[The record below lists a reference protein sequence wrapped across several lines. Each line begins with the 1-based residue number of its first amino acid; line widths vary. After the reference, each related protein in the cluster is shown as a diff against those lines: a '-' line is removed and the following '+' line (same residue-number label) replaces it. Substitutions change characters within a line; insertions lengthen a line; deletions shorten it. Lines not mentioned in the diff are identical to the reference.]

1 MDFFKSQ
8 DAAKRNTGRLFFL
21 FGLAVV
27 SLIFITNLLILFIFG
42 FVATEMTSVGV
53 LNRPA
58 FDWTLFLYVGIGVS
72 VVILFGSL
80 YKIASLSGGGARVA
94 EMMNGKLLVSGS
106 GDFREKRLLNVVEEM
121 AIASGTPVPP
131 VYVMEEE
138 GINAFAAGYSP
149 SDAVIGITRGAIKTL
164 GREQLQ
170 GVIAHE
176 FSHILHGDMRINIRL
191 IGVLH
196 GILILGIIG
205 YHLMRSGRYSRRS
218 KDSGGIVLL
227 GLGLLV
233 VGYTGTFFGNLIKA
247 AVSRQREY
255 LADAS
260 AVQFT
265 RNPDGIAEALMQ
277 IATHQERSYM
287 SHPGSNEI
295 SHTLFEEAEKGSF
308 LRGLYAT
315 HPPLDERISAILP
328 NWDGNYAVTPDF
340 EEQESQVADS
350 SESDADTDNKK
361 RLAATIAAGAILGD
375 QMVQMAGNP
384 DTQHLAAAR
393 SIIHSIPENW
403 LNAAREPSG
412 ARAVVYLLVLAR
424 KDPVRRRQ
432 LSLLEES
439 ADVGVF
445 AEAEKLLATQQSI
458 TAEQRLPLV
467 EISLASLRQLSKS
480 QYELFKSNFDELIRI
495 DSKINL
501 LEWSLQKLVLH
512 HLDGVFND
520 SPANKIG
527 RKNLAACEKSVAVL
541 LSVISQSAAA
551 GKDAAT
557 AAFNAGV
564 DTLDVKLEF
573 VPVEKLNIESL
584 SSAIDDL
591 GELKPL
597 QKPALL
603 KACAAAIRADGEIK
617 PIEVELMRAVSSSID
632 CPMPPLNSATSFV
645 ETSLG

>member
-8 DAAKRNTGRLFFL
+8 DEAKRNTGRLIFL

-27 SLIFITNLLILFIFG
+27 SLILITNVLILVIFG
-42 FVATEMTSVGV
+42 FIGTELTSVGV
-53 LNRPA
+53 LNGPA
-58 FDWTLFLYVGIGVS
+58 FDWTLFLYVGLGVT
-72 VVILFGSL
+72 VIILFGSL
-80 YKIASLSGGGARVA
+80 YKIATLSGGGARVA

-131 VYVMEEE
+131 VYVLEEE

-205 YHLMRSGRYSRRS
+205 YYLMRSGAHGRRS

-295 SHTLFEEAEKGSF
+295 SHTLFEEGSAQKF
-308 LRGLYAT
+308 LSGLYAT
-315 HPPLDERISAILP
+315 HPPLDERILAILP
-328 NWDGNYAVTPDF
+328 NWDGRYEVAPDF
-340 EEQESQVADS
+340 DSEEAESSAASEADS
-350 SESDADTDNKK
+350 RETDKK
-361 RLAATIAAGAILGD
+361 RMAATIAAGAILGE
-375 QMVQMAGNP
+375 QMTQMAGNP
-384 DTQHLAAAR
+384 DTQHLDAAR
-393 SIIHSIPENW
+393 TVIHSISENW
-403 LNAAREPSG
+403 LEAAREPSG

-432 LSLLEES
+432 LYLLEDS
-439 ADVGVF
+439 ADVGVY
-445 AEAEKLLATQQSI
+445 AEVNRLLDSQEKI

-467 EISLASLRQLSKS
+467 EICLASLRQLSKS
-480 QYELFKSNFDELIRI
+480 QYELFKSNFDELIRL
-495 DSKINL
+495 DNRINL

-512 HLDGVFND
+512 HLDAIYLK

-527 RKNLAACEKSVAVL
+527 RKSLASCGESVSVL
-541 LSVISQSAAA
+541 LSIISQSAAA
-551 GKDAAT
+551 DSTAAT
-557 AAFNAGV
+557 AAFEAAAS
-564 DTLDVKLEF
+564 TLDVSLNF
-573 VPVEKLNIESL
+573 LPVEKLSIEVL
-584 SSAIDDL
+584 GSAIDEL
-591 GELKPL
+591 AELKPL

-617 PIEVELMRAVSSSID
+617 PIEVELMRAVSACID
-632 CPMPPLNSATSFV
+632 CPMPPLVLSS
-645 ETSLG
+645 SG